1 MRSDLANGILH
12 GGGESCAGAAS
23 LGIGILS
30 WHGYETLRATLV
42 SLRQPGFLEL
52 FNEHVVFFPEIT
64 DEGRALAAEFGFE
77 SHGLPDNKGIM
88 EGFRGLAS
96 SMSSTFVIMLE
107 NDCPLIETVE
117 EATSQIT
124 LARMLLQSGRA
135 QVIRLRSRREPGEN
149 FEATR
154 KYNRYYPRPEVSLQS
169 RVGSVVLRAMRP
181 YKARRLIGTS
191 VYVDSKPEV
200 RFPSDVHA
208 VEGGF
213 YLLPTAVIPWTNQ
226 SIMIDRKFFLD
237 KIIARSLSVS
247 GRRQTNGYKNIEIEL
262 NGSWW
267 RKQPWKIA
275 VAPGLF
281 THRRIGYRG
290 Y

>member
-1 MRSDLANGILH
+1 
-12 GGGESCAGAAS
+12 
-23 LGIGILS
+23 
-30 WHGYETLRATLV
+30 
-42 SLRQPGFLEL
+42 
-52 FNEHVVFFPEIT
+52 
-64 DEGRALAAEFGFE
+64 
-77 SHGLPDNKGIM
+77 
-88 EGFRGLAS
+88 
-96 SMSSTFVIMLE
+96 
-107 NDCPLIETVE
+107 
-117 EATSQIT
+117 
-124 LARMLLQSGRA
+124 
-135 QVIRLRSRREPGEN
+135 
-149 FEATR
+149 
-154 KYNRYYPRPEVSLQS
+154 
-169 RVGSVVLRAMRP
+169 
-181 YKARRLIGTS
+181 LIGTS

-237 KIIARSLSVS
+237 NIIARSLSVS
-247 GRRQTNGYKNIEIEL
+247 GRRQTNGYRNIEIEL

-267 RKQPWKIA
+267 RKRPWKIA